1 MIEGK
6 HYHRSFNELDCSFDL
21 DAIEAEMKEEEDVV
35 DFIERGEVEG
45 LSSLQEGKQPLEM

>member
-21 DAIEAEMKEEEDVV
+21 DAIEADMKEEEDVV
-35 DFIERGEVEG
+35 DFIERGEVED
-45 LSSLQEGKQPLEM
+45 LSALQEGE